1 MTSREDRLA
10 GEVTSRIDGCPEADE
25 LQRFADGELS
35 GEVRRRVE
43 SHLDSCSACTEA
55 TAWLRGGGAAE
66 DGDLA
71 AELPAEVDA
80 RNERLVGAITGNA
93 PLRRRTSIRRWSGLA
108 AAAVLATVA
117 VGVWQLRDSPTPRRE
132 PVYRAADNGTV
143 RSQVPRDRPLPR
155 SDFVLRWSIDG
166 GVSHYDLLVSTD
178 ALDPIAEVK
187 GLTEPEHRLDP
198 RLLDGLEP
206 GAKLI
211 WQVEAVRP
219 GGVRVRSDTFV
230 TAVE

>member
-25 LQRFADGELS
+25 LQRFADDELN
-35 GEVRRRVE
+35 GEVRRRIG
-43 SHLDSCSACTEA
+43 SHLESCSACTEA
-55 TAWLRGGGAAE
+55 AAWLRGGGAAE

-71 AELPAEVDA
+71 AELPAEVEA
-80 RNERLVGAITGNA
+80 RNERLVGAITGDA
-93 PLRRRTSIRRWSGLA
+93 PLRGRTSVRRWTGLA
-108 AAAVLATVA
+108 AAAALAIVA
-117 VGVWQLRDSPTPRRE
+117 VGVWQLRDSPGPRE

-143 RSQVPRDRPLPR
+143 RSHVPRDRPLPR

-166 GVSHYDLLVSTD
+166 EVSHYDLLVSTD
-178 ALDPIAEVK
+178 ALDPIAEVQ
-187 GLTEPEHRLDP
+187 GLTESEHRLDP

-211 WQVEAVRP
+211 WQIEAVRP

-230 TAVE
+230 TAVD